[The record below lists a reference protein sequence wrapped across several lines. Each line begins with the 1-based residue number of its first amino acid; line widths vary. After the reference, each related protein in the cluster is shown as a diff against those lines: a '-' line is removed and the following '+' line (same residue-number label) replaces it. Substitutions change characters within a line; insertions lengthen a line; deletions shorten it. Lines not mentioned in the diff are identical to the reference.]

1 MPIAAQPLLEEVSR
15 TLDESTSVA
24 VLEEGSV
31 VFVARSA
38 TRRIMSVTLRVG
50 SRVPSYC
57 TALGRVLLA
66 HLEPEQLTTQLAA
79 TDSARTPSTPC
90 PRERSWTDILATVRR
105 QGYALNDREL
115 EIGLRSIAVPVRNV
129 VGEVVAAMNVGAQ
142 ASRVSLREM
151 VDTFLPVLR
160 SAADRLGGQLPPT
173 Q

>member
-38 TRRIMSVTLRVG
+38 TRRIMSVDAA
-50 SRVPSYC
+50 SRQSCAELLHGARSRAARSSRARRAHDATRGNGFPGAYQHTVPSRKK
-57 TALGRVLLA
+57 L
-66 HLEPEQLTTQLAA
+66 
-79 TDSARTPSTPC
+79 D
-90 PRERSWTDILATVRR
+90 DILSTVRR
-105 QGYALNDREL
+105 QGYALNDQEL